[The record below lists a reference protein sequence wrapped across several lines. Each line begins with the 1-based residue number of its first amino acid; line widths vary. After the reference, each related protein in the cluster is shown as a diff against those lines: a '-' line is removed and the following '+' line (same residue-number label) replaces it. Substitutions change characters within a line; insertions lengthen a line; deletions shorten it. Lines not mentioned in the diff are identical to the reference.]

1 MAKIEF
7 ECPECKKSNKI
18 VIMGNDSGKFTR
30 ACSKCS
36 SKIEIDID
44 SETKVQASLL
54 EGIEEKQAK
63 NYEKEKTVPS
73 DYKKYSGMPLT
84 GAKKKKNIG

>member
-30 ACSKCS
+30 TCIKCS
-36 SKIEIDID
+36 SKIEVDID

-54 EGIEEKQAK
+54 EEIGEKQAK

-73 DYKKYSGMPLT
+73 DYKKYNGMPLT
-84 GAKKKKNIG
+84 GGKKKNIG